1 MDCTTLDLTRR
12 PRGRF
17 SSAIGFP
24 VQNNN
29 NLKNVIKKIKN
40 KSREDKFNSEKKKK
54 NLLHI
59 LYEAFIFLSLFFV
72 VAYLFA
78 L

>member
-1 MDCTTLDLTRR
+1 LDLTRR

-40 KSREDKFNSEKKKK
+40 KSREDKFNSEKKKEK
-54 NLLHI
+54 
-59 LYEAFIFLSLFFV
+59 FI
-72 VAYLFA
+72 AYII
-78 L
+78 

>member
-29 NLKNVIKKIKN
+29 NLKNVIKK
-40 KSREDKFNSEKKKK
+40 KSKTKVWNINLTQKKKK